1 MTVGFA
7 LGPPEEKPRPAQSL
21 ALKTMKIDHIGIA
34 TGGIE
39 EVAAFYRDALGL
51 KIEDVEEVSDQKVR
65 VAMLPIG
72 ESRIELLEPTTADS
86 PISKFLAKRGPGI
99 HHVAIQVEDIR
110 ESLGK
115 LKQEGARLI
124 DEEPRTGAGG
134 CLVAFVH
141 PSSTGGVLVELV
153 EHQER

>member
-1 MTVGFA
+1 
-7 LGPPEEKPRPAQSL
+7 
-21 ALKTMKIDHIGIA
+21 MKIDHIGIA

-39 EVAAFYRDALGL
+39 EVANFYREALGL
-51 KIEDVEEVSDQKVR
+51 NFAEVEEVSEQKVR

-72 ESRIELLEPTTADS
+72 ESRIELLEPTTSDS

-99 HHVAIQVEDIR
+99 HHVAIQVDDIR
-110 ESLGK
+110 ESLRK
-115 LKQEGARLI
+115 MKQEGARLI
-124 DEEPRTGAGG
+124 DEEPRKGAGG

-153 EHQER
+153 ENQER

>member
-1 MTVGFA
+1 
-7 LGPPEEKPRPAQSL
+7 
-21 ALKTMKIDHIGIA
+21 MKIDHIGIA
-34 TGGIE
+34 TGGIA
-39 EVAAFYRDALGL
+39 EVANFYREALGL
-51 KIEDVEEVSDQKVR
+51 KIEEIEEVAEQRVR

-99 HHVAIQVEDIR
+99 HHVAIQVENIR
-110 ESLGK
+110 ESLRK
-115 LKQEGARLI
+115 MKDQGARLI

-153 EHQER
+153 EHQKR

>member
-1 MTVGFA
+1 
-7 LGPPEEKPRPAQSL
+7 
-21 ALKTMKIDHIGIA
+21 MKIDHIGIA
-34 TGGIE
+34 TGGIAEVANFYREALGLEIEEIE
-39 EVAAFYRDALGL
+39 EVA
-51 KIEDVEEVSDQKVR
+51 EQKVR

-99 HHVAIQVEDIR
+99 HHVAIQVENIR
-110 ESLGK
+110 ESLRK
-115 LKQEGARLI
+115 MKDEGARLI

-153 EHQER
+153 ENQKR